1 MANPSITNATA
12 IGKEVIRRAYYD
24 GVAETE
30 QTILAG
36 VANHIITIISIIVC
50 ERSGQAD
57 STFSLNID
65 YDNGGTDL
73 RFLTNSS
80 IGSDGTFVWSDRFAL
95 TETDRLW
102 MQGAST
108 TGTFAGDVWITY
120 IDQQFAAP

>member
-12 IGKEVIRRAYYD
+12 VGKEVIRRAYYD

-30 QTILAG
+30 QTILTG
-36 VANHIITIISIIVC
+36 LANHIMTIISIIIT

-73 RFLTNSS
+73 RLANQIS
-80 IGSDGTFVWSDRFAL
+80 IGKDGTFVWSDRFAL

-102 MQGAST
+102 MLGAST

>member
-1 MANPSITNATA
+1 MANPSETNATA

-30 QTILAG
+30 QTILTG
-36 VANHIITIISIIVC
+36 LANHIMTIISIIVC

-65 YDNGGTDL
+65 YDNSGNDL
-73 RFLTNSS
+73 RILTNNP
-80 IGSDGTFVWSDRFAL
+80 IGEDGTFIWSDRFAL

-102 MQGAST
+102 MSGAST
-108 TGTFAGDVWITY
+108 TGTFAGDVWISY
-120 IDQQFAAP
+120 IDQQFAP